1 MDFKEQLLTLAER
14 VSKLKEQVKTEE
26 AVKTSF
32 VLPFLQALGY
42 DVFNPAEVVPECDC
56 DHGTKKGE
64 KIDYMVKLDGEPIM
78 LVECKHWAAPL
89 NKFQA
94 QLFRYYAVSKAKLG
108 VLTDGINYKFYADL
122 DAQNKMDDR
131 PFFEIDMLDLKDSH
145 IEKLKQFRREQ
156 YDAFMIL
163 HSAQEMKYVN
173 AFRQLIE
180 SEIDSPTDAFVK
192 FLTKEVYSG
201 MVTKNVIEDFR
212 PMIQRAF
219 AQYLTD
225 AVNDRLKQALTPDI
239 PSVDMEQPTEERK
252 DRVIE
257 TTDEELMGMM
267 IVRAILCGTVD
278 LDRVVERDA
287 QSYFAILFDDNNR
300 KPICR
305 LHFNGVKKYIETFD
319 EQKNGTKHPVEAM
332 SDIYKV
338 AQELKTIVEFYMK

>member
-1 MDFKEQLLTLAER
+1 MDFKEQLLVLADR
-14 VSKLKEQVKTEE
+14 VARLKDQVKTEE

-42 DVFNPAEVVPECDC
+42 DVFNPSEVVPECDC

-94 QLFRYYAVSKAKLG
+94 QLFRYYAVSKAKFG

-131 PFFEIDMLDLKDSH
+131 PFFEINMLELRDSH

-156 YDAFMIL
+156 YDTFMIL

-180 SEIDSPTDAFVK
+180 EEIDNPTDGFVK
-192 FLTKEVYSG
+192 FLTKSIYSG

-219 AQYLTD
+219 SQYVAD
-225 AVNDRLKQALTPDI
+225 AVNDRLKQAMTPDVH
-239 PSVDMEQPTEERK
+239 SVDMQQEDVQPKRT
-252 DRVIE
+252 VE
-257 TTDEELMGMM
+257 TTDEE
-267 IVRAILCGTVD
+267 
-278 LDRVVERDA
+278 
-287 QSYFAILFDDNNR
+287 
-300 KPICR
+300 
-305 LHFNGVKKYIETFD
+305 
-319 EQKNGTKHPVEAM
+319 
-332 SDIYKV
+332 
-338 AQELKTIVEFYMK
+338 

>member
-1 MDFKEQLLTLAER
+1 MDFKEQLLLLADR
-14 VSKLKEQVKTEE
+14 VAKNKEAVKTEE

-42 DVFNPAEVVPECDC
+42 DVFNPAEVLPECDC
-56 DHGTKKGE
+56 DYGTKKGE
-64 KIDYMVKLDGEPIM
+64 KIDYMVKIDGEPIM
-78 LVECKHWAAPL
+78 LVECKHWSAPI
-89 NKFQA
+89 NRYHA
-94 QLFRYYAVSKAKLG
+94 QLFRYYGVSKAKFG
-108 VLTDGINYKFYADL
+108 VLTDGILYRFYTDI
-122 DAQNKMDDR
+122 DAPNKMDDR
-131 PFFEIDMLDLKDSH
+131 PFFEINMLELRDSH

-156 YDAFMIL
+156 YDTFTIL

-180 SEIDSPTDAFVK
+180 EEIDNPTDGLVK
-192 FLTKEVYSG
+192 FLTKSIYSG

-219 AQYLTD
+219 SQYVAD
-225 AVNDRLKQALTPDI
+225 AVNDRLKQAMTPDV
-239 PSVDMEQPTEERK
+239 PSVDMPQEEEQKKRA
-252 DRVIE
+252 IE
-257 TTDEELMGMM
+257 TTEEELMGMM

-278 LDRVVERDA
+278 LGRVVERDA

-305 LHFNGVKKYIETFD
+305 LHFNGGKKYIETFD
-319 EQKNGTKHPVEAM
+319 EQKNGTKHPVEAL

-338 AQELKTIVEFYMK
+338 AQELKNIVEFYMK

>member
-1 MDFKEQLLTLAER
+1 MDFKEQLLLLADR
-14 VSKLKEQVKTEE
+14 VAKNKEAVKTEE

-42 DVFNPAEVVPECDC
+42 DVFNPAEVLPECDC
-56 DHGTKKGE
+56 DYGTKKGE
-64 KIDYMVKLDGEPIM
+64 KIDYMVKIDGEPIM
-78 LVECKHWAAPL
+78 LVECKHWSAPI
-89 NKFQA
+89 NRYHA
-94 QLFRYYAVSKAKLG
+94 QLFRYYGVSTAKFG
-108 VLTDGINYKFYADL
+108 VLTDGILYRFYTDI
-122 DAQNKMDDR
+122 DAPNKMDDR
-131 PFFEIDMLDLKDSH
+131 PFFEINMLELRDSH

-156 YDAFMIL
+156 YDTFMIL

-180 SEIDSPTDAFVK
+180 EEIDNPTDGFVK
-192 FLTKEVYSG
+192 FLTKSIYSG

-219 AQYLTD
+219 SQYVAD
-225 AVNDRLKQALTPDI
+225 AVNDRLKQAMTPDV
-239 PSVDMEQPTEERK
+239 PSVDMQQEDVQPKRT
-252 DRVIE
+252 VE
-257 TTDEELMGMM
+257 TTEEELMGMM

-305 LHFNGVKKYIETFD
+305 LHFNGGKKHIETFD
-319 EQKNGTKHPVEAM
+319 EQKNGTKHPVEAL

-338 AQELKTIVEFYMK
+338 AQELKNIVEFYMK